1 MSEHIESV
9 NVAVRIFRNH
19 AEGTEDNS
27 KRANSTRLVER
38 LEAASAELVRLYG
51 LTSALPPDLGN
62 VFDLPPELLEELSI
76 TKADELE
83 DQLVTV
89 INTYGA
95 SLDMI
100 LVGLYRKFGVNADSY
115 RTNSTGWQ
123 WYGRRRGRRVSTRPS
138 SRKRRPTPIQ
148 AVMGSLQSQ
157 WRTSSATRLNLSKR
171 RRKKIFQ
178 SECKR
183 PARGGAL

>member
-89 INTYGA
+89 INTYGGTA

-100 LVGLYRKFGVNADSY
+100 LVGLYRKFGV
-115 RTNSTGWQ
+115 TQ
-123 WYGRRRGRRVSTRPS
+123 
-138 SRKRRPTPIQ
+138 KRRLIQNKLYRMAMVWSTP
-148 AVMGSLQSQ
+148 G
-157 WRTSSATRLNLSKR
+157 
-171 RRKKIFQ
+171 KKGVYTTEQPKETTDTDPGGDGVLAEPVEDIIGYA
-178 SECKR
+178 SESVEEKEEEDI
-183 PARGGAL
+183 PI